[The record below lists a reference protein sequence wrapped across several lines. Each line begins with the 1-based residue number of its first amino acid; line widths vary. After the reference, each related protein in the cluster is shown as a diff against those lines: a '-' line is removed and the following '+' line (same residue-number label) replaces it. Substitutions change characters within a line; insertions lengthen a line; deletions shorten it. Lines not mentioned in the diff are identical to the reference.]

1 MLHLKVSNDDTIL
14 KSKTNKQIQVYEEGT
29 SVRKHPLMI
38 LCHEQ
43 ILLRSYLTLSFLSP
57 IFNTI
62 KAKTR

>member
-43 ILLRSYLTLSFLSP
+43 ILLR
-57 IFNTI
+57 
-62 KAKTR
+62 